1 MEKLPAQDV
10 LLEKRAGI
18 ARISINRPQKMNAFT
33 LRTLEEIVASF
44 HDAWFDNQVGVIV
57 LTGVGDRAFCVGADI
72 SAREGEAEDQTT
84 RMGLMELHSEVL
96 HMIRNVPK
104 PVIARVN
111 GYAIGGGH
119 VFALLCDLTIA
130 ASTATFGQ
138 VGPKVGSYDAGFGA
152 AFLARVVGEKKAR
165 EIWYL
170 CRRYSAEQ
178 ALQMGLANVVVPPGD
193 LDAEVEKWCGE
204 ILEKSPTALALLKA
218 GFNADTDQVWGIER
232 MQKHS
237 LHMYYESAE
246 AAEGRSAF
254 LEKRTPNFSQFRRVS
269 Y

>member
-1 MEKLPAQDV
+1 MAKPDAKEV
-10 LLEKRAGI
+10 LLEKTGGV
-18 ARISINRPQKMNAFT
+18 ARISINRPQKLNAFT
-33 LRTLEEIVASF
+33 LRTLEEIVDAM
-44 HDAWFDNQVGVIV
+44 HEAWFDKEVGVVV
-57 LTGVGDRAFCVGADI
+57 LTGVGDRGFCVGSDI
-72 SAREGEAEDQTT
+72 SARTGEVEEQTT
-84 RMGLMELHSEVL
+84 RMGLFELHSQVL
-96 HMIRNVPK
+96 HMIRNMPK

-130 ASTATFGQ
+130 SSTAMFGQ
-138 VGPKVGSYDAGFGA
+138 VGPRVGSYDAGFGA
-152 AFLARVVGEKKAR
+152 AYLARVVGEKKAR

-170 CRRYSAEQ
+170 CRRYTAEQ
-178 ALQMGLANVVVPPGD
+178 ALQMGLVNVVVPPED
-193 LDAEVEKWCGE
+193 LDKEVDQWCRE
-204 ILEKSPTALALLKA
+204 ILEKSPTAIALMKS

-246 AAEGRSAF
+246 AAEGRHAF
-254 LEKRTPNFSQFRRVS
+254 EQKRKPEFGKFRRVS